1 MSLGKKRADTVDVAS
16 VEARAPLV
24 ETTAEAT
31 DGEVYSSPTVGE
43 LPNLRERI
51 SRRKRRLACILGIC
65 LIAVVVLSAFGV
77 LSLEVEELE
86 GLQVECVLV
95 TAVLHERT
103 HTSGSRVFLQKNNDC
118 IARMGEGGGYCD
130 HIPQDRTG

>member
-1 MSLGKKRADTVDVAS
+1 MTICGLDMESNKPGKKGADTVDVAN

-24 ETTAEAT
+24 ETAAEAT
-31 DGEVYSSPTVGE
+31 DGEVYSSQTVGE

-65 LIAVVVLSAFGV
+65 LISVVLLSAFGV

-86 GLQVECVLV
+86 GLQVLFEVLSALPYK
-95 TAVLHERT
+95 TAVDYELT
-103 HTSGSRVFLQKNNDC
+103 HNVTEC
-118 IARMGEGGGYCD
+118 C
-130 HIPQDRTG
+130 

>member
-1 MSLGKKRADTVDVAS
+1 MELNESGKKRADTVDVAS
-16 VEARAPLV
+16 VEARVPLV

-86 GLQVECVLV
+86 GLQVLFEVLSALPYK
-95 TAVLHERT
+95 TAVDYELAHNVTE
-103 HTSGSRVFLQKNNDC
+103 C
-118 IARMGEGGGYCD
+118 C
-130 HIPQDRTG
+130 